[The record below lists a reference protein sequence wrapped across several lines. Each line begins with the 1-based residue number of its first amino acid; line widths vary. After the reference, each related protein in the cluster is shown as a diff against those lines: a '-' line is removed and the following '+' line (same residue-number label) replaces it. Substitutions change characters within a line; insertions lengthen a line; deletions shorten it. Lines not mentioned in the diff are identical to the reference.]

1 MENKMDID
9 LRKRNFI
16 ALKDFSEKEI
26 LYLID
31 LAWHFKDLKQK
42 RKLHKY
48 LEGQNIILLFEEA
61 STRTRTSF
69 EIAAADLGMSSS
81 FINYTKAG
89 LGENESIED
98 TILVFDRYYDGIVYR
113 GHEQDLLEKLVKI
126 TDVPIYNAMTDMFHP
141 SQMISDMLTIRE
153 KFGHLKGLKLA
164 YLGYPGDIMPNSL
177 AITCSKLGID
187 FVGCGP
193 REFFPGKALVNL
205 SRKFSD
211 KYDSDVIYTEDI
223 RQAVKDA
230 DIIYTDMWLA
240 LTEKNNPPIG
250 RIRKLYP
257 YRVTDEV
264 MAMCDKDAIF
274 MHCLPAFHDHKSN
287 LAKKVLAKFPD
298 DMKDCDFNGMEVTDS
313 VFRSEKSMVF
323 DQTENR
329 IPAVKAIL
337 YSTLRLDSDL
347 DLKTL

>member
-31 LAWHFKDLKQK
+31 LAAYFKDLKAK

-48 LEGQNIILLFEEA
+48 LEGQNIVLLFEAA

-69 EIAAADLGMSSS
+69 ELAAADLGMTTT
-81 FINYTKAG
+81 FINYTQAS

-98 TILVFDRYYDGIVYR
+98 AISVFDRYYDGIVYR

-126 TDVPIYNAMTDMFHP
+126 TEVPIYNAMTDMFHP

-153 KFGHLKGLKLA
+153 KFGRLKGLKLA

-211 KYDSDVIYTEDI
+211 KYDSDVIYTEDVKE
-223 RQAVKDA
+223 AVADA

-240 LTEKNNPPIG
+240 LPEKNNPPID

-257 YRVTDEV
+257 YRVDDKI
-264 MAMCDKDAIF
+264 MSLCDKDAIF
-274 MHCLPAFHDHKSN
+274 MHCLPAFHNHKSN
-287 LAKKVLAKFPD
+287 LAKKVIAKLPD
-298 DMKDCDFNGMEVTDS
+298 DMKDWDFNGMEVADS
-313 VFRSEKSMVF
+313 VFRSDKSMVF

-337 YSTLRLDSDL
+337 YSTLKYD
-347 DLKTL
+347 

>member
-298 DMKDCDFNGMEVTDS
+298 DMKDWDFNGMEVTDS

>member
-1 MENKMDID
+1 MDID

>member
-1 MENKMDID
+1 MVNKMDID

-16 ALKDFSEKEI
+16 ALKDFSEREI

-31 LAWHFKDLKQK
+31 LAAEFKELKVQ

-61 STRTRTSF
+61 SARTRTSF
-69 EIAAADLGMSSS
+69 EIAAADLGMTTS
-81 FINYTKAG
+81 FINYTQAKM
-89 LGENESIED
+89 GENESIED
-98 TILVFDRYYDGIVYR
+98 TFSVFDRYYDGIVYR
-113 GHEQDLLEKLVKI
+113 GHEQNLLEKLVKI
-126 TDVPIYNAMTDMFHP
+126 TEVPIYNAMTDMFHP

-153 KFGHLKGLKLA
+153 NFGYLRGLKLA

-177 AITCSKLGID
+177 VITCSKLGID

-193 REFFPGKALVNL
+193 RKFFPRRDLVRL

-211 KYDSDVIYTEDI
+211 KHDSDVIYTDDLEE
-223 RQAVKDA
+223 AVADA
-230 DIIYTDMWLA
+230 DIIYTDMWIS
-240 LTEKNNPPIG
+240 LTEKENPPMD
-250 RIRKLYP
+250 RIRRLYP

-274 MHCLPAFHDHKSN
+274 MHCLPAFHDKKSN
-287 LAKKVLAKFPD
+287 LSQKVLAKLPE
-298 DMKDCDFNGMEVTDS
+298 DMKDWDFNGMEVADS
-313 VFRSEKSMVF
+313 VFRSERSMVF

-337 YSTLRLDSDL
+337 YSTLRYD
-347 DLKTL
+347 

>member
-1 MENKMDID
+1 MVNKMDID

-16 ALKDFSEKEI
+16 ALKDFTEREI

-31 LAWHFKDLKQK
+31 LAAYFKDIKKK
-42 RKLHKY
+42 RRLHKY

-69 EIAAADLGMSSS
+69 ELAAADLGMTST
-81 FINYTKAG
+81 FINYTQAK
-89 LGENESIED
+89 LGENESIAD
-98 TILVFDRYYDGIVYR
+98 TISVFDRYYDGIVYR
-113 GHEQDLLEKLVKI
+113 GNDQELLEKLVSI
-126 TDVPIYNAMTDMFHP
+126 TEVPIYNAMTDKFHP

-153 KFGHLKGLKLA
+153 KFGKLKGLKLC

-193 REFFPGKALVNL
+193 KEFFPDKALVNL
-205 SRKFSD
+205 SRMFSD

-223 RQAVKDA
+223 NEAVRDA

>member
-1 MENKMDID
+1 MDID

-16 ALKDFSEKEI
+16 ALKDFLEEEI

-31 LAWHFKDLKQK
+31 LAAHFKDLKAK
-42 RKLHKY
+42 RRSHKY
-48 LEGQNIILLFEEA
+48 LEGENIVLLFEEA

-69 EIAAADLGMSSS
+69 ELAATDLGMTST
-81 FINYTKAG
+81 FINYSQAK

-113 GHEQDLLEKLVKI
+113 GNDQSLLEKLVKI
-126 TDVPIYNAMTDMFHP
+126 TDVPIYNAMTDKFHP

-153 KFGHLKGLKLA
+153 KFRRLRGLKLA

-177 AITCSKLGID
+177 VITCSKLGID

-193 REFFPGKALVNL
+193 RKFFPRRDLVRL

-211 KYDSDVIYTEDI
+211 KHDSDVIYTDDLEE
-223 RQAVKDA
+223 AVADA
-230 DIIYTDMWLA
+230 DIIYTDMWIS
-240 LTEKNNPPIG
+240 LTEKENPPMD
-250 RIRKLYP
+250 RIRRLYP

-287 LAKKVLAKFPD
+287 LAKK
-298 DMKDCDFNGMEVTDS
+298 S
-313 VFRSEKSMVF
+313 
-323 DQTENR
+323 
-329 IPAVKAIL
+329 
-337 YSTLRLDSDL
+337 
-347 DLKTL
+347 

>member
-16 ALKDFSEKEI
+16 ALKDFSEREI

-31 LAWHFKDLKQK
+31 LAGYFKDLKQK
-42 RKLHKY
+42 RKHHKY

-81 FINYTKAG
+81 FINYTKAA

-98 TILVFDRYYDGIVYR
+98 TISVFDRYYDGIVYR

-223 RQAVKDA
+223 NEAVKDA
-230 DIIYTDMWLA
+230 DIIYTDMWIA
-240 LTEKNNPPIG
+240 LTEKENPPMD

-257 YRVTDEV
+257 YRVDEKI
-264 MAMCDKDAIF
+264 MDLCSDNAIF
-274 MHCLPAFHDHKSN
+274 MHCLPAFHDKNSN
-287 LAKKVLAKFPD
+287 LAKKVLSKLPD
-298 DMKDCDFNGMEVTDS
+298 DMKNRDFDGMEVASS
-313 VFRSEKSMVF
+313 VFKSEKSTIF

-337 YSTLRLDSDL
+337 YSTLRQDPAL
-347 DLKTL
+347 DLKLL

>member
-31 LAWHFKDLKQK
+31 LAGHFKDLKQK

-298 DMKDCDFNGMEVTDS
+298 DMKDWDFNGMEVTDS

>member
-31 LAWHFKDLKQK
+31 LAAYFKGLKKK
-42 RKLHKY
+42 RRLHKY
-48 LEGQNIILLFEEA
+48 LKGQNIVLLFEAA

-69 EIAAADLGMSSS
+69 ELAAADLGMTTT
-81 FINYTKAG
+81 FINYTQAS

-98 TILVFDRYYDGIVYR
+98 AISVFDRYYDGIVYR

-126 TDVPIYNAMTDMFHP
+126 TEVPIYNAMTDMFHP

-153 KFGHLKGLKLA
+153 KFGRLKGLKLA

-240 LTEKNNPPIG
+240 LTEKNNPPIE

-257 YRVTDEV
+257 YRVDDKI
-264 MAMCDKDAIF
+264 MSLCDKDAIF

-287 LAKKVLAKFPD
+287 LAKKVLAKLPD
-298 DMKDCDFNGMEVTDS
+298 DMKDWDFNGMEVADS
-313 VFRSEKSMVF
+313 VFRSDKSMVF

-337 YSTLRLDSDL
+337 YSTLKYD
-347 DLKTL
+347 

>member
-9 LRKRNFI
+9 LRNRNFI

-31 LAWHFKDLKQK
+31 LAAYFKALKK
-42 RKLHKY
+42 NRRLHKY

-69 EIAAADLGMSSS
+69 ELAAADLGMTST
-81 FINYTKAG
+81 FINYTQAKM
-89 LGENESIED
+89 GENESIAD
-98 TILVFDRYYDGIVYR
+98 TISVFDRYYDGIVYR
-113 GHEQDLLEKLVKI
+113 GNDQELLENLVKI
-126 TDVPIYNAMTDMFHP
+126 TEVPIYNAMTDKFHP

-153 KFGHLKGLKLA
+153 KFGKLKGLKLC

-193 REFFPGKALVNL
+193 KEFFPDKSLVNL

-211 KYDSDVIYTEDI
+211 KYDSEVIYTEDI
-223 RQAVKDA
+223 NEAVRGA
-230 DIIYTDMWLA
+230 DIIYTDMWIA
-240 LTEKNNPPIG
+240 LTEKENPPMD

-257 YRVTDEV
+257 YRVDEKI
-264 MAMCDKDAIF
+264 MDLCDENAIF
-274 MHCLPAFHDHKSN
+274 MHCLPAFHDKNSN
-287 LAKKVLAKFPD
+287 LAKKVLKKLPD
-298 DMKDCDFNGMEVTDS
+298 DMKDWDFDGMEVASS
-313 VFRSEKSMVF
+313 VFKSEKSTIF

-337 YSTLRLDSDL
+337 YSTLRQDPAL
-347 DLKTL
+347 DLKIL

>member
-1 MENKMDID
+1 MGNKMDID

-31 LAWHFKDLKQK
+31 LAGHFKDLKQK

-81 FINYTKAG
+81 FINYTKAA

-98 TILVFDRYYDGIVYR
+98 TISVFDRYYDGIVYR

-153 KFGHLKGLKLA
+153 KFGYLKGLKLA

-223 RQAVKDA
+223 REAVKDA

-240 LTEKNNPPIG
+240 LTEKNNPPIE

-287 LAKKVLAKFPD
+287 LAKKVLAKLPD
-298 DMKDCDFNGMEVTDS
+298 DMKDWDFNGMEVTDS

-337 YSTLRLDSDL
+337 YSTLRQDPAL
-347 DLKTL
+347 DLKLL

>member
-1 MENKMDID
+1 MENRMDID

-16 ALKDFSEKEI
+16 ALKDFLEEEI

-31 LAWHFKDLKQK
+31 LAAHFKDLKAK

-48 LEGQNIILLFEEA
+48 LEGENIVLLFEEA

-69 EIAAADLGMSSS
+69 ELAATDLGMTST
-81 FINYTKAG
+81 FINYSQAK

-113 GHEQDLLEKLVKI
+113 GNDQSLLEKLFKI
-126 TDVPIYNAMTDMFHP
+126 TEVPIYNAMTDKFHP

-153 KFGHLKGLKLA
+153 KFSKLRGLKLA

-193 REFFPGKALVNL
+193 REFFPAKDLVNL
-205 SRKFSD
+205 SRKFSG
-211 KYDSDVIYTEDI
+211 KHDSDVIYTENI
-223 RQAVKDA
+223 KEAVKDA

-240 LTEKNNPPIG
+240 LTEKDNPPID

-257 YRVTDEV
+257 YRVDEKIIDL
-264 MAMCDKDAIF
+264 CDKDPIF
-274 MHCLPAFHDHKSN
+274 MHCLPAFHDKKSK
-287 LAKKVLAKFPD
+287 LAGKVLAKLPK
-298 DMKDCDFNGMEVTDS
+298 DMRKWDFDGMEVADS

-337 YSTLRLDSDL
+337 YSTLREDLPL
-347 DLKTL
+347 DLKII

>member
-31 LAWHFKDLKQK
+31 LAGHFKDLKQK

-81 FINYTKAG
+81 FINYTKAC